1 MKNAISDFAALDHLF
16 RQNDRRDAAIIV
28 TNHVYDARFLHRAHH
43 FFRFIDISRERLLAQ
58 NRFAR
63 LRGCDRDLAV
73 RVVRRADI
81 DDVDLGIVN
90 DATPVGLRIFP
101 AEFRGRFF
109 HSGAVASADCFH
121 SHADRRI
128 KKVRRLSPCVRVGFA
143 HEIVAD
149 QTDGEGASGN
159 HEQDLNSGRE
169 NSQECNFDGE
179 RLLDIAAEMVAQF
192 LQAPNAVQN
201 FGGGEALCQRSSFLF
216 GRRQVPAIYIC
227 ACSQNIRPPLE

>member
-1 MKNAISDFAALDHLF
+1 
-16 RQNDRRDAAIIV
+16 
-28 TNHVYDARFLHRAHH
+28 
-43 FFRFIDISRERLLAQ
+43 
-58 NRFAR
+58 
-63 LRGCDRDLAV
+63 
-73 RVVRRADI
+73 
-81 DDVDLGIVN
+81 
-90 DATPVGLRIFP
+90 
-101 AEFRGRFF
+101 
-109 HSGAVASADCFH
+109 HSGAVASADCFQTNV
-121 SHADRRI
+121 RRQI
-128 KKVRRLSPCVRVGFA
+128 EKVRRLSPCVRVGFA

-227 ACSQNIRPPLE
+227 ACSQNIRPPLEQNFDERGTALEIKTLGQSFVIFLAFIKPGAVGRILVASFFKVQ